1 MGFVNL
7 KKGRSGRRVSC
18 LSVRRGGILRKQG
31 LYLRQNPWRKEEGTR
46 ASDGLQLLHRVWL
59 RARSRSSH
67 RWSPRPDPSPHRDV
81 IDVQTPLGEQLL
93 HITVKRRYQPT
104 ASSMT
109 SGSNCHHLKRP
120 EPEGVGASNQPIRS
134 HLQSCNTSLY
144 PGVRRRTSA
153 GRATNWIV
161 VYSSI

>member
-31 LYLRQNPWRKEEGTR
+31 RVCIFDKTR

-161 VYSSI
+161 VYSAI